1 MSKVYIFNQLAR
13 YLTPLSAFM
22 KAIET
27 TATINENGELTLDK
41 SLEVTKP
48 QHVRIIVLL
57 SEEDE
62 TDTDETPTKIVI
74 EGIRQGL
81 HEALTGQTLPL
92 SEMWEGIIR
101 YPSNEKGC

>member
-1 MSKVYIFNQLAR
+1 
-13 YLTPLSAFM
+13 M

-27 TATINENGELTLDK
+27 TATINEKGELTLDK

-48 QHVRIIVLL
+48 QRVRIIVLL

-62 TDTDETPTKIVI
+62 IDTDETPTEIVI

-81 HEALTGQTLPL
+81 HEALTGQTIAL
-92 SEMWEGIIR
+92 SEMWEGIDA
-101 YPSNEKGC
+101 E

>member
-1 MSKVYIFNQLAR
+1 
-13 YLTPLSAFM
+13 M

-27 TATINENGELTLDK
+27 TAIINENGELTLDR

-48 QHVRIIVLL
+48 QRVRVIVLL

-62 TDTDETPTKIVI
+62 IDPDETPTEIVI

-81 HEALTGQTLPL
+81 HEALTGQTIPL
-92 SEMWEGIIR
+92 SQMWEDIDAQ
-101 YPSNEKGC
+101 

>member
-1 MSKVYIFNQLAR
+1 
-13 YLTPLSAFM
+13 M

-27 TATINENGELTLDK
+27 TATINENGELTLDR

-48 QHVRIIVLL
+48 QRVRIIVLL

-62 TDTDETPTKIVI
+62 IDPDETPTEIVM

-81 HEALTGQTLPL
+81 HEAFTGQTIPL
-92 SEMWEGIIR
+92 SQMWEDIDAQ
-101 YPSNEKGC
+101 

>member
-1 MSKVYIFNQLAR
+1 
-13 YLTPLSAFM
+13 M

-27 TATINENGELTLDK
+27 TATINENGELKLDK

-48 QHVRIIVLL
+48 QRVRIIVLL

-62 TDTDETPTKIVI
+62 TDPDETPKEIVV

-81 HEALTGQTLPL
+81 HEALTGQTIPL
-92 SEMWEGIIR
+92 SEMWEGIDA
-101 YPSNEKGC
+101 E

>member
-1 MSKVYIFNQLAR
+1 
-13 YLTPLSAFM
+13 M

-27 TATINENGELTLDK
+27 TATINENGEFTLDK

-48 QHVRIIVLL
+48 QRVRVIVLL

-62 TDTDETPTKIVI
+62 IDPDETPTAIVI

-81 HEALTGQTLPL
+81 HEALTGQTIPL
-92 SEMWEGIIR
+92 SQMWEDIDA
-101 YPSNEKGC
+101 K